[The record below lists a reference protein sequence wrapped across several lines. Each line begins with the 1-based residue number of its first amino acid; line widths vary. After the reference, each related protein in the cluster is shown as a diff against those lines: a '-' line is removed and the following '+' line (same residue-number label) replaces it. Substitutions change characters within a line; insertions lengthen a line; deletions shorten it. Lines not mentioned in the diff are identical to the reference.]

1 MDQPSKPRLKL
12 SYYGDDFTGSTDVL
26 ETLEQAGVRSG
37 LFMEPPTPAQL
48 REQYAELEAYGV
60 AGIGRALSPEAMEL
74 ELTPILGRL
83 READAA
89 IVHYKICSTFD
100 SAPHI
105 GSIGKAAD
113 LGRRLFGGRF
123 IPLLAGAPHLGRYTV
138 FGQHFAAAQGQVHRL
153 DRHPTMS
160 QHPVTPMGEADL
172 RLHLLRQTE
181 LRISLMD
188 ILALEG
194 EYAAVRER
202 LERLLESEQPDLVL
216 FDALDAGRLET
227 VGRLIW
233 EEAESAETPM
243 FVIGSSGM
251 ERALAAH
258 WRSAGLLRAMPSMPS
273 GRMQVPE
280 SQGALPLE
288 PNGGSASLLP
298 VSSMQPVPPAEPSGL
313 QRSEPCGSPSSQ
325 SSTIQ
330 SHSMQPPTPHS
341 SSMQPSTLQPPLPD
355 EHQTLILSGSCS
367 PVTAR
372 QLDYALAHG
381 FAGIR
386 LAVPE
391 LLDAATSEAATAG
404 VREQALRLLGQGW
417 SVILYTAM
425 GPDDPEVA
433 RTRERLT
440 RIGIQPEESSRRL
453 GPVLGGLATELI
465 EACGL
470 RRLVVAGGDTSGYIV
485 QALGADMLTC
495 IGMFA
500 TGSPWCQVQ
509 ARGRAIDGLQLLLKG
524 GQVGGDDYFVR
535 ARSD

>member
-1 MDQPSKPRLKL
+1 MAQPSKYKLKL
-12 SYYGDDFTGSTDVL
+12 GYYGDDFTGSTDVL
-26 ETLEQAGVRSG
+26 ETLDQAGVRSG
-37 LFMEPPTPAQL
+37 LFMKPPTPAQL
-48 REQYAELEAYGV
+48 REQYSELEAYGV
-60 AGIGRALSPEAMEL
+60 AGIGRALSPEAMER

-83 READAA
+83 GDADTA

-105 GSIGKAAD
+105 GSIGKAAE

-138 FGQHFAAAQGQVHRL
+138 FGQHFASAQGEVHRL

-160 QHPVTPMGEADL
+160 QHPVTPMAEADL

-194 EYAAVRER
+194 DYTAVRER
-202 LERLLESEQPDLVL
+202 LERLLETERPDVVL

-233 EEAESAETPM
+233 EEAESAETPL
-243 FVIGSSGM
+243 FVIGSSGV

-258 WRSAGLLRAMPSMPS
+258 WRSAGLLTAMPSMSNGPT
-273 GRMQVPE
+273 Q
-280 SQGALPLE
+280 PLE
-288 PNGGSASLLP
+288 QDAVMGF
-298 VSSMQPVPPAEPSGL
+298 VPSV
-313 QRSEPCGSPSSQ
+313 
-325 SSTIQ
+325 
-330 SHSMQPPTPHS
+330 
-341 SSMQPSTLQPPLPD
+341 STLQPPLPG
-355 EHQTLILSGSCS
+355 EHQNEQQTLILSGSCS

-372 QLDYALAHG
+372 QLDYALGHG

-391 LLDAATSEAATAG
+391 LLDAATCETATAA

-433 RTRERLT
+433 RTRDRLAQ
-440 RIGIQPEESSRRL
+440 IGIQPEESSRRL
-453 GPVLGGLATELI
+453 GPVLGGLAAELI
-465 EACGL
+465 EARSL
-470 RRLVVAGGDTSGYIV
+470 RRLVIAGGDTSGYIV

-495 IGMFA
+495 VGMFA
-500 TGSPWCQVQ
+500 MGSPWCQVQ

-535 ARSD
+535 ARRE